1 MRLEWDLRKSHDN
14 LFKHDVSFELAEFV
28 FLDPLNAIIESQFVD
43 GEQRWVAIGLVPT
56 GEVLY
61 VVHTARESDDQITIR
76 IISARKAS
84 RRERRA
90 YEEGY

>member
-1 MRLEWDLRKSHDN
+1 MRFEWDLRKSQDN

-28 FLDPLNAIIESQFVD
+28 FLDPLNAVIESQIVD
-43 GEQRWVAIGLVPT
+43 GEQRWVAVGFVPT
-56 GEVLY
+56 GDVLY
-61 VVHTARESDDQITIR
+61 VVHTVRESDDHTTIR

-84 RRERRA
+84 RLERRA

>member
-1 MRLEWDLRKSHDN
+1 MRFEWDLRKSQTN
-14 LFKHDVSFELAEFV
+14 LSKHDVSFELAEFV
-28 FLDPLNAIIESQFVD
+28 FFDPLNAIIERQIVD
-43 GEQRWVAIGLVPT
+43 GEKRWIAIGLVPT

-61 VVHTARESDDQITIR
+61 VVHTMRGKDDDATIR

-84 RRERRA
+84 RHERRT